1 MKATPI
7 IVVFILTFSHLDGYG
22 QIFQARDSGCINF
35 SLINSES
42 IINGAL
48 TYNWNFGNG
57 QTSTLALP
65 SLAYSVAGTYP
76 ISLNVTTAT
85 TDRVITEI
93 TVTAIPNTWND
104 GVLIDPKPDLYFKM
118 KDNNGTIIYNSPAI
132 FDKDPPVKFTNFVLM
147 KPNLNYTLEIWEYDL
162 IGQDDFLAYIPINTN
177 NANGTLS
184 NGGATISYLTDTGK
198 SSYSYTKTVKAL
210 EKPTVTL
217 TSANGLLTTQSNPST
232 VSYTYIWLLNGNVIA
247 GATTATYRPTTNG
260 SYSVR
265 IVSIADCS
273 ATSNTINVS
282 SVTTLDLD
290 PQNSWKVVPNPLKI
304 GEGFAVNILSDKKR
318 DVKITIYNAVGQ
330 LLNQKSALLQT
341 GENYLNLLPLK
352 EAGIYYLK
360 ISSTQGQKVLKA
372 VVQ

>member
-1 MKATPI
+1 M
-7 IVVFILTFSHLDGYG
+7 
-22 QIFQARDSGCINF
+22 
-35 SLINSES
+35 
-42 IINGAL
+42 

-290 PQNSWKVVPNPLKI
+290 PQNSWKVVPNPIKI
-304 GEGFAVNILSDKKR
+304 GKGFAVNILSDKKR